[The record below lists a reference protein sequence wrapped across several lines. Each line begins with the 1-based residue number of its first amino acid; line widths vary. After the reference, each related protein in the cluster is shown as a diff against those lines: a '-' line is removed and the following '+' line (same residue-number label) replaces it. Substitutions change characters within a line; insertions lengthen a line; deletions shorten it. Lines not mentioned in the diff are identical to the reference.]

1 MRRTICHHK
10 EKQLKIFTDHKL
22 ALVAGFALA
31 ALFLAIGLSSANA
44 PATADLIGG
53 LARWGHFLAG
63 ITWIGLLYYLNFCQ
77 VPSMGGLS
85 ADTKSDLF
93 KADSIV
99 RRVMFWFRWGA
110 MFTLIF
116 GIILYMGMRHGG
128 GTSGMPGW
136 DIQLGGLFGIIM
148 WFNVWFII
156 WPAQKK
162 ILGII
167 AGATPEEKLALG
179 KRALIASRTNTIL
192 SIPMLLLMASSA
204 HFRLLG

>member
-1 MRRTICHHK
+1 MG
-10 EKQLKIFTDHKL
+10 IFTNHKL
-22 ALVAGFALA
+22 ALVAGFVLA
-31 ALFLAIGLSSANA
+31 AIILAAGI
-44 PATADLIGG
+44 ATGG
-53 LARWGHFLAG
+53 STPDFGDLARWGHFLAG

-85 ADTKSDLF
+85 ADTKADLF
-93 KADSIV
+93 KDSSIV
-99 RRVMFWFRWGA
+99 RRVLWWFRWGA

-116 GIILYMGMRHGG
+116 GAILYMNMLHGG
-128 GTSGMPGW
+128 GASGMPGW
-136 DIQLGGLFGIIM
+136 DIRIGGLFGIIM

-162 ILGII
+162 ILGIVE
-167 AGATPEEKLALG
+167 ASAEEKAALG

-204 HFRLLG
+204 HFRLF

>member
-1 MRRTICHHK
+1 
-10 EKQLKIFTDHKL
+10 LKIFTDHKL
-22 ALVAGFALA
+22 ALITGLVLA
-31 ALFLAIGLSSANA
+31 AVILAIGMTSGTGPTTGELA
-44 PATADLIGG
+44 GG

-85 ADTKSDLF
+85 AETKGELF
-93 KADSIV
+93 KADSVV
-99 RRVMFWFRWGA
+99 RRVMWWFRWGA

-116 GIILYMGMRHGG
+116 GIILYMGMRH
-128 GTSGMPGW
+128 SGMTPGL
-136 DIQLGGLFGIIM
+136 DIQIGGLFGIIM

-162 ILGII
+162 ILGIV
-167 AGATPEEKLALG
+167 AGATAEEKLTLG

-204 HFRLLG
+204 HFRFFG

>member
-1 MRRTICHHK
+1 MG
-10 EKQLKIFTDHKL
+10 IFTNHKL
-22 ALVAGFALA
+22 ALVAGFVLA
-31 ALFLAIGLSSANA
+31 AVIMGIGLSAGNVG
-44 PATADLIGG
+44 TAELVGG

-85 ADTKSDLF
+85 AETKGELF
-93 KADSIV
+93 KADSVV
-99 RRVMFWFRWGA
+99 RRVMWWFRWGA
-110 MFTLIF
+110 MFTLVF

-128 GTSGMPGW
+128 MMPGW

-162 ILGII
+162 ILGIVE
-167 AGATPEEKLALG
+167 GASADEKAALG

-204 HFRLLG
+204 HFRFFG

>member
-1 MRRTICHHK
+1 LT
-10 EKQLKIFTDHKL
+10 
-22 ALVAGFALA
+22 GFVLA
-31 ALFLAIGLSSANA
+31 AVILAIGLSGNNA
-44 PATADLIGG
+44 PSTSELAGG
-53 LARWGHFLAG
+53 LARWGHIIAG

-85 ADTKSDLF
+85 AETKGDLF

-116 GIILYMGMRHGG
+116 GVIMYMGMMHGG

-136 DIQLGGLFGIIM
+136 DLRIGGLFGIIM

-162 ILGII
+162 ILGIVE
-167 AGATPEEKLALG
+167 ATAEEKLALG

-192 SIPMLLLMASSA
+192 SIPMLLLMVASA

>member
-1 MRRTICHHK
+1 M
-10 EKQLKIFTDHKL
+10 KIFTDHKL
-22 ALVAGFALA
+22 ALITGFVLA
-31 ALFLAIGLSSANA
+31 AVIIAIGLAGGNA
-44 PATADLIGG
+44 PSTSELVGG
-53 LARWGHFLAG
+53 LSRWGHFLAG

-85 ADTKSDLF
+85 AETKGELF
-93 KADSIV
+93 KADSVV
-99 RRVMFWFRWGA
+99 RRVMWWFRWGA

-116 GIILYMGMRHGG
+116 GIILYMGMMHGG

-136 DIQLGGLFGIIM
+136 DIRIGGLFGIIM

-162 ILGII
+162 ILGIVE
-167 AGATPEEKLALG
+167 ATAEEKLALG

-204 HFRLLG
+204 HFRFFG

>member
-1 MRRTICHHK
+1 MG
-10 EKQLKIFTDHKL
+10 IFTNHKL
-22 ALVAGFALA
+22 ALTAGFVLA
-31 ALFLAIGLSSANA
+31 AIILGAGIATGGSAPDIG
-44 PATADLIGG
+44 D

-85 ADTKSDLF
+85 ADTKADLF
-93 KADSIV
+93 KDSSIV
-99 RRVMFWFRWGA
+99 RRVLWWFRWGA

-116 GIILYMGMRHGG
+116 GVILYMNMMHGG
-128 GTSGMPGW
+128 GFSGTPGW
-136 DIQLGGLFGIIM
+136 DIRIGGLFGIIM

-162 ILGII
+162 ILGIVE
-167 AGATPEEKLALG
+167 ATAEEKAALG

-204 HFRLLG
+204 HFRLFG

>member
-1 MRRTICHHK
+1 M
-10 EKQLKIFTDHKL
+10 KIFTDHKL
-22 ALVAGFALA
+22 ALITGFVLA
-31 ALFLAIGLSSANA
+31 AVIAGIGMNGASA
-44 PATADLIGG
+44 PDTGELIGG

-85 ADTKSDLF
+85 AETKGDLF

-99 RRVMFWFRWGA
+99 RRVMWWFRWGA

-116 GIILYMGMRHGG
+116 GAILYMGMMHGG
-128 GTSGMPGW
+128 GASGVPGW
-136 DIQLGGLFGIIM
+136 DIRIGAMFGIIM

-162 ILGII
+162 ILGVVE
-167 AGATPEEKLALG
+167 GATAEEKLALG

-204 HFRLLG
+204 HFRFFG

>member
-1 MRRTICHHK
+1 MG
-10 EKQLKIFTDHKL
+10 IFTNHKL

-31 ALFLAIGLSSANA
+31 AIILGIGISGGNA
-44 PATADLIGG
+44 PDTGELLNG

-77 VPSMGGLS
+77 VPSLGNVS
-85 ADTKSDLF
+85 ADTKADLF
-93 KADSIV
+93 KDGSIV
-99 RRVMFWFRWGA
+99 RRVLWWFRWGA

-116 GIILYMGMRHGG
+116 GAILYMGLMHGNG
-128 GTSGMPGW
+128 GSGMPGW
-136 DIQLGGLFGIIM
+136 DIRIGGLFGIIM

-156 WPAQKK
+156 WPAQKRV
-162 ILGII
+162 LGIVE
-167 AGATPEEKLALG
+167 ATAEEKAALG

-204 HFRLLG
+204 HFRFFG

>member
-1 MRRTICHHK
+1 M
-10 EKQLKIFTDHKL
+10 KIFTDHKL
-22 ALVAGFALA
+22 TLVAGFVLA
-31 ALFLAIGLSSANA
+31 ALFLAIGLSDGNV
-44 PATADLIGG
+44 PATTDLIGG
-53 LARWGHFLAG
+53 LSRWGHFLAG
-63 ITWIGLLYYLNFCQ
+63 VTWIGLLYYLNFCQ

-85 ADTKSDLF
+85 ADTKADLF
-93 KADSIV
+93 KADSVV

-116 GIILYMGMRHGG
+116 GISLYMGMMHGDG
-128 GTSGMPGW
+128 GSGMPGW
-136 DIQLGGLFGIIM
+136 DIRIGGLFGIIM

-162 ILGII
+162 ILGIV
-167 AGATPEEKLALG
+167 AGATPEEKLTLG

>member
-1 MRRTICHHK
+1 MG
-10 EKQLKIFTDHKL
+10 IFTNHKL
-22 ALVAGFALA
+22 AMVAGFVLA
-31 ALFLAIGLSSANA
+31 AVILAIGISGGHGPSSSE
-44 PATADLIGG
+44 LLHG

-77 VPSMGGLS
+77 VPALGGVS
-85 ADTKSDLF
+85 ADTKADLF
-93 KADSIV
+93 KDGGIV

-116 GIILYMGMRHGG
+116 GAILYMGMMHGG

-136 DIQLGGLFGIIM
+136 DIRIGALFGIIM

-156 WPAQKK
+156 WPAQKRV
-162 ILGII
+162 LGIVE
-167 AGATPEEKLALG
+167 ATAEEKAALG

-204 HFRLLG
+204 HFRFFG